1 MWRGIGFFEVLY
13 DHTGPT
19 KEPVLAQG
27 HQHQVLGTKKIHVR
41 KRDRRQRLRDKDRRQ
56 RTREKKR
63 EQERGVRGICP
74 QRKTKDCHWIEGRQ
88 LCHRKMAVYKEK
100 GNPMLG

>member
-1 MWRGIGFFEVLY
+1 MTTLALLKNLY
-13 DHTGPT
+13 WLRDTNT
-19 KEPVLAQG
+19 KFLAQ
-27 HQHQVLGTKKIHVR
+27 R
-41 KRDRRQRLRDKDRRQ
+41 RFMYKRDRRQRLRDKDRRQ

-88 LCHRKMAVYKEK
+88 LCHRKMAVCEEK
-100 GNPMLG
+100 RETLS